1 MSMAQTALP
10 RRGWYHGWNIVAV
23 CALSQT
29 VANGLPVNAFTLFVQ
44 DWSAELHAPISSLQL
59 GLAALGVFSSL
70 FAPFVGTLVDEYP
83 ARLLMGSGLAG
94 IAVFYIGIS
103 FVSATWQFMAL
114 FVLLLPLAVVF
125 STSLPANA
133 VVSRWF
139 VRRLGLALGI
149 TSFGFGMAG
158 VVLPLIIAAAL
169 PLGWRVIWRIAG
181 VAIAFVV
188 TPIVIA
194 TLRDHPDERDGVYY
208 LRPDGTSP
216 ASLHHGVTHDGTPL
230 SWREVLARR
239 NFWLLVAVFLPTLA
253 TYGGCSHNLAPIGA
267 SLGLTRQTAGVLV
280 SAFSLSH
287 VGATLLAGLL
297 SDRFGNRR
305 PLAALAIGTAA
316 GSLLVALSTE
326 VTGLAVG
333 ITLAGLS
340 GGMWPLLVAAIAREF
355 GSGGVGRGFGLL
367 TMFVPVVVFTP
378 FIVAKVH
385 ESTGS
390 YVPAL
395 SGLAVLTFAGGMV
408 CFLFMRERDDGG
420 RPTESHGAAT
430 SADTVGSMS

>member
-1 MSMAQTALP
+1 
-10 RRGWYHGWNIVAV
+10 VAV
-23 CALSQT
+23 CALSQS

-70 FAPFVGTLVDEYP
+70 LAPFVGTLVDKYP
-83 ARLLMGSGLAG
+83 ARLLMGCGLAG
-94 IAVFYIGIS
+94 IAVFDIGIS
-103 FVSATWQFMAL
+103 FVSATWPFLAL
-114 FVLLLPLAVVF
+114 FMPVLPVAVVL
-125 STSLPANA
+125 STSLTANA

-158 VVLPLIIAAAL
+158 VVLPLIIAALL
-169 PLGWRVIWRIAG
+169 PLGWRTIWRIAG
-181 VAIAFVV
+181 VAIALVV
-188 TPIVIA
+188 IPIVIA
-194 TLRDHPDERDGVYY
+194 VLRDRPDERDRGHH
-208 LRPDGTSP
+208 LRPDGASP
-216 ASLHHGVTHDGTPL
+216 RSLHHGLTHDGTPL
-230 SWREVLARR
+230 GWREVLARR
-239 NFWLLVAVFLPTLA
+239 NFWLLVAVFLPMLA

-267 SLGLTRQTAGVLV
+267 TLGLTGQAAGVLV
-280 SAFSLSH
+280 SIFSLSH

-305 PLAALAIGTAA
+305 PLAALAAATAVA
-316 GSLLVALSTE
+316 SLLVALSTE

-333 ITLAGLS
+333 VALAGLS

-367 TMFVPVVVFTP
+367 TMFVPVVVLTP

-390 YVPAL
+390 YGPSL
-395 SGLAVLTFAGGMV
+395 SGLAILTLAGGMA
-408 CFLFMRERDDGG
+408 CLLFMRERQDGG
-420 RPTESHGAAT
+420 RPNESYGAAT
-430 SADTVGSMS
+430 SGSMS